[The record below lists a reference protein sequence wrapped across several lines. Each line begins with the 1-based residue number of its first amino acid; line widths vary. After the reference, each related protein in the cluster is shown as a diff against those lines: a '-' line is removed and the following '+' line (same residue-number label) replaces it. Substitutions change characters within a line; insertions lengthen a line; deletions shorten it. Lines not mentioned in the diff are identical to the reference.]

1 MNLTKSKYV
10 QFLSCK
16 RKAWLD
22 LFYPIAQEQSD
33 RAIQGVK
40 IGLLA
45 HKLLGDTII
54 IKPNETNPPSKP
66 GIYAEYPFIYNN
78 LLCLVDLLKINE
90 DGSIDIFEVKSTKS
104 PLKSNGNL
112 KEKYLNDIAFQYYVA
127 TKLNKVINT
136 VNLVTLDGDYI
147 YDGISLD
154 LNKLFKITD
163 YKHLLVNKILEV
175 EKNINEYF
183 KLNINDE
190 IKCHFSSKCSDLD
203 TCQYLQKCKDYYNL
217 KGKLDLYTLF
227 KSKTNKYT
235 DKGFTCIEDIYN
247 DTDEYE
253 SLNSFMQMVINYNVN
268 NIETPYVNK
277 KELNEFLDKLE
288 FPLYF
293 FDFESTQLYV
303 PEYKNSRPI
312 QHIPFQY
319 SLHIMNDKKDCFKD
333 VMNNHKEFLGDGVN
347 DPREDLIKQMI
358 LDLKDKG
365 TIIAYHDS
373 FEGTII
379 SDLIRD
385 FPSYKEELT
394 NISNRFVDLRIPFA
408 SKVVESIDP
417 ITFKKIKET
426 KIMVYQKNMGKRSSI
441 KLTLPALFPDDPE
454 YNYSNLEQVHNG
466 SEAMFAYQKLATL
479 PLKEKE
485 ILRENML
492 KYCCLDTKAMVALYF
507 KLVELAK

>member
-1 MNLTKSKYV
+1 
-10 QFLSCK
+10 
-16 RKAWLD
+16 
-22 LFYPIAQEQSD
+22 
-33 RAIQGVK
+33 
-40 IGLLA
+40 
-45 HKLLGDTII
+45 
-54 IKPNETNPPSKP
+54 
-66 GIYAEYPFIYNN
+66 
-78 LLCLVDLLKINE
+78 
-90 DGSIDIFEVKSTKS
+90 
-104 PLKSNGNL
+104 
-112 KEKYLNDIAFQYYVA
+112 
-127 TKLNKVINT
+127 
-136 VNLVTLDGDYI
+136 
-147 YDGISLD
+147 
-154 LNKLFKITD
+154 
-163 YKHLLVNKILEV
+163 
-175 EKNINEYF
+175 
-183 KLNINDE
+183 
-190 IKCHFSSKCSDLD
+190 
-203 TCQYLQKCKDYYNL
+203 
-217 KGKLDLYTLF
+217 
-227 KSKTNKYT
+227 
-235 DKGFTCIEDIYN
+235 
-247 DTDEYE
+247 
-253 SLNSFMQMVINYNVN
+253 
-268 NIETPYVNK
+268 
-277 KELNEFLDKLE
+277 
-288 FPLYF
+288 
-293 FDFESTQLYV
+293 
-303 PEYKNSRPI
+303 
-312 QHIPFQY
+312 
-319 SLHIMNDKKDCFKD
+319 MNDKKDCFKD

-454 YNYSNLEQVHNG
+454 YNYSNLDQVHNG

-479 PLKEKE
+479 PIKEKE